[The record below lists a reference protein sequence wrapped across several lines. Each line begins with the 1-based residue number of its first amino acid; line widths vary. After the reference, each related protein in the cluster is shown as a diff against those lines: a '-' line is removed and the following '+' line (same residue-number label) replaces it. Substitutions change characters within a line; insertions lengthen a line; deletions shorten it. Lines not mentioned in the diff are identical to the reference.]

1 VEAGLKMAKA
11 YDRRNI
17 KALLAELKLTLEATP
32 AEANTLEV
40 LKLQSD
46 LIALLVGQLGSLQMQ
61 VELLSRADEG
71 PK

>member
-1 VEAGLKMAKA
+1 VAEA

-17 KALLAELKLTLEATP
+17 KALLAELKLALEATP
-32 AEANTLEV
+32 TQANTLKV
-40 LKLQSD
+40 LKLQGG

-61 VELLSRADEG
+61 VELLTRTDER

>member
-1 VEAGLKMAKA
+1 MAEA

-17 KALLAELKLTLEATP
+17 KALLAELKLALEATP
-32 AEANTLEV
+32 MEANMLKV
-40 LKLQSD
+40 LKLQGG

-61 VELLSRADEG
+61 VELLTRADER